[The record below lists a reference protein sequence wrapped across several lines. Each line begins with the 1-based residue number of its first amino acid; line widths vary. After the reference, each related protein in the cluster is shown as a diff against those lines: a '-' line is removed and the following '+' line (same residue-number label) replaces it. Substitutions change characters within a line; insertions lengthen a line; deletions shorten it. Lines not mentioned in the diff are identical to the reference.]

1 VNKDFDMKNIQKI
14 RNRWHVS
21 DGKGSTVFFKS
32 EEAAKEY
39 AGHPTE
45 EALCET
51 CACAPCE
58 CFIEKEKPKAVT
70 SDVNINIGN
79 NIDFGKGNIF

>member
-1 VNKDFDMKNIQKI
+1 MKQIQKI
-14 RNRWHVS
+14 RNRFHVS

-39 AGHPTE
+39 AGHPNE
-45 EALCET
+45 EKLCEE
-51 CACAPCE
+51 CVCDPCE
-58 CFIEKEKPKAVT
+58 CFTEKTQPAATT